1 MSKRTVLRVIAG
13 VGVVGAVAAIVHRS
27 NKRVRYANRA
37 IVEAVELVED
47 VAKTVDEAIGLI
59 EDYHEGNF
67 DDDYFEDEDNAD
79 EDEFENSDS
88 PCGCPYEERCCIY
101 AERLE
106 DEYKKEAARGKSCDC

>member
-1 MSKRTVLRVIAG
+1 MSKKTVLKVIAG

-47 VAKTVDEAIGLI
+47 AAKTVDEAIGLI
-59 EDYHEGNF
+59 EDYHEVDF
-67 DDDYFEDEDNAD
+67 DDYVEDEDD
-79 EDEFENSDS
+79 PEEDEYENADS
-88 PCGCPYEERCCIY
+88 PCGCPYEDGCCIY

-106 DEYKKEAARGKSCDC
+106 QEYAKEGKRD

>member
-1 MSKRTVLRVIAG
+1 MSKRTVLKVIAG

-47 VAKTVDEAIGLI
+47 AAKTVDEAIGLI

-67 DDDYFEDEDNAD
+67 DDYIEDEDDAE
-79 EDEFENSDS
+79 EDEFEIADS
-88 PCGCPYEERCCIY
+88 PRGCPYEDRCCIY

-106 DEYKKEAARGKSCDC
+106 NEYKKEAARGKSCDR

>member
-1 MSKRTVLRVIAG
+1 MSKRTVLKVIAG

-37 IVEAVELVED
+37 IVEAAQLVED
-47 VAKTVDEAIGLI
+47 AAKTVDEAIGLI
-59 EDYHEGNF
+59 EDYHEADF
-67 DDDYFEDEDNAD
+67 DDYVEDDDDPEEDV
-79 EDEFENSDS
+79 FENADS
-88 PCGCPYEERCCIY
+88 PCGCPYEDRCCIY

>member
-47 VAKTVDEAIGLI
+47 AARTVDEAIGLI
-59 EDYHEGNF
+59 EDYHEEDF
-67 DDDYFEDEDNAD
+67 DDYIEDE
-79 EDEFENSDS
+79 
-88 PCGCPYEERCCIY
+88 EEYRV
-101 AERLE
+101 
-106 DEYKKEAARGKSCDC
+106 